1 MASEWIEFA
10 CVFETPPSEATVA
23 SLFELLR
30 EYSDGDTGDSGLNI
44 ACWDE
49 ESDIEAFEGDSTD
62 AADAWQRRETITV
75 TVRFEGFELRVGAET
90 QSGPLA
96 SVPHISFRETIHPF
110 TGSDGGD
117 TKALE
122 RRRRRFVGALS
133 TAGSLL
139 DPKFGIGCGHGVTSE
154 MIESYPDRP
163 AESQPP
169 LYEYN
174 LLSAETADSV
184 GRDRLLTAPAW
195 YVSELDSGGVFL
207 VVRPPPRT
215 CSQKVEECISV
226 ANSLGMSISDLL

>member
-1 MASEWIEFA
+1 MTSEWIEFA

-30 EYSDGDTGDSGLNI
+30 ESSDKDTGDGELDI

-49 ESDIEAFEGDSTD
+49 ESDIEAFEGDPTD

-75 TVRFEGFELRVGAET
+75 TVRFEGFELRVGSET

-110 TGSDGGD
+110 TGSDGRD
-117 TKALE
+117 TEALE
-122 RRRRRFVGALS
+122 RRRRRFVDTLS
-133 TAGSLL
+133 AAGSLL
-139 DPKFGIGCGHGVTSE
+139 DPTFGIGCGHGVTSE
-154 MIESYPDRP
+154 MIEGYPDCP

-174 LLSAETADSV
+174 LFSAETVDSI

-195 YVSELDSGGVFL
+195 HVSELDSGGVFL

-215 CSQKVEECISV
+215 CSQKVEECTSV
-226 ANSLGMSISDLL
+226 ASSLGTSVADLL